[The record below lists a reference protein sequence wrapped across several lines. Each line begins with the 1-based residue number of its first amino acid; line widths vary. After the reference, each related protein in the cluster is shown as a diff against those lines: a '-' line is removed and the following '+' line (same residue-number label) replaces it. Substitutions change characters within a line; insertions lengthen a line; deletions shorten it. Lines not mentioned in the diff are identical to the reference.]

1 MVTFNPDGSL
11 RIPVRIAEKKQQNS
25 QRMQSQICIRI
36 RRSIVSSVA
45 PKKCAL
51 HITLSDAI
59 KDSMF
64 VSTIFKSFKE
74 RASVPSSLKK
84 INEKEFGVEIGTD
97 FRRCTDCCAL
107 VGLYREFLDGN
118 IIEEKGG
125 CTFLD
130 NRKEMH
136 YEDYFD

>member
-1 MVTFNPDGSL
+1 MANFNPDSSL
-11 RIPVRIAEKKQQNS
+11 RLPPRLAERNMQNS
-25 QRMQSQICIRI
+25 SRMQSQRCIRI
-36 RRSIVSSVA
+36 RRSIVSSTA

-51 HITLSDAI
+51 HITLSDAFR
-59 KDSMF
+59 DNMF
-64 VSTIFKSFKE
+64 ISNIYKGFRERST
-74 RASVPSSLKK
+74 VPSNLKK
-84 INEKEFGVEIGTD
+84 INEKEFEVEIGTD

-130 NRKEMH
+130 RKEMH
-136 YEDYFD
+136 YEDYFE